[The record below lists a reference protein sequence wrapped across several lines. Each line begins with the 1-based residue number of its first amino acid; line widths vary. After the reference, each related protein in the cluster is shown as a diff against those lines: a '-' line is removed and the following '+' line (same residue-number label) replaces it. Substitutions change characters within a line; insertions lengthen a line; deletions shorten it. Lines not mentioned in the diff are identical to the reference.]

1 MRLFRWLSQEV
12 WYTDHLTR
20 ARARLTT
27 ARVTA
32 RVAPRVTARERERER
47 ERERKRGGAGARV

>member
-32 RVAPRVTARERERER
+32 RVAPRVTARDREK

>member
-32 RVAPRVTARERERER
+32 RAAPRVTARDRER

>member
-32 RVAPRVTARERERER
+32 RVAPRVTARDREK
-47 ERERKRGGAGARV
+47 ERERKRGGAGAWV

>member
-20 ARARLTT
+20 AGARLTT
-27 ARVTA
+27 DRVTA

-47 ERERKRGGAGARV
+47 KRGGAGARV

>member
-32 RVAPRVTARERERER
+32 RVAPRVTARDRDRERA
-47 ERERKRGGAGARV
+47 RKRGGAGARV